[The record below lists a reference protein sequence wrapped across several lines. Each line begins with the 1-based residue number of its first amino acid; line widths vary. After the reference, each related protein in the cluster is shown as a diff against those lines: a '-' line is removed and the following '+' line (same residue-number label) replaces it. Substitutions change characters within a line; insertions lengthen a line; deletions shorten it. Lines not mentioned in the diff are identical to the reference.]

1 MIAAARPLSE
11 IVWMR
16 EVEGGAPTTPERRA
30 ALEFRL
36 STLTQSIQDEVVRK
50 YYRQDLQQRLREM
63 TAPAPV
69 AQANYQQ
76 RGNFGGRDFGSRDQ
90 QNWRGNNQRRAPF
103 GAPPPRP
110 GARTPYQVT
119 SPQLAQ
125 SPLMRGQ
132 RSALSHREALIL
144 QSLLNHPWLLHEHL
158 EEVAVLEFA
167 NPEATRLRQA
177 VVDFFALDAPELGPV
192 EGQGERLRG
201 ELTTRGFGEI
211 LQRVE
216 RSITT
221 LAVWGAQPD
230 AAAEDVVTT
239 WHQLVSLHRQ
249 WNSLTRELKDAETAL
264 GQDASEA
271 NYAWLRDIKS
281 RLDAM
286 DGTEAQVDGF
296 GDSSGRSARTV

>member
-1 MIAAARPLSE
+1 
-11 IVWMR
+11 
-16 EVEGGAPTTPERRA
+16 
-30 ALEFRL
+30 
-36 STLTQSIQDEVVRK
+36 
-50 YYRQDLQQRLREM
+50 
-63 TAPAPV
+63 
-69 AQANYQQ
+69 
-76 RGNFGGRDFGSRDQ
+76 
-90 QNWRGNNQRRAPF
+90 
-103 GAPPPRP
+103 
-110 GARTPYQVT
+110 
-119 SPQLAQ
+119 
-125 SPLMRGQ
+125 MRGQ

-201 ELTTRGFGEI
+201 ELTTRGFGDI